1 MMYLHD
7 VWVNWFEGEEN
18 GYNICP
24 YYEWKKTD
32 TIELLDQIP
41 VLFIETRLYK
51 YIENHL
57 SDLPKKLLDNIH
69 EQTFI
74 KKGDERIPLTY
85 ATVVTD
91 GEEVLAFD
99 TIGYS
104 VPIRKSRL
112 IPRQE
117 RKVLQIIKHEQR
129 AFFPLK
135 EKEEKKEYHLLS
147 LSPDAM
153 VGLTR
158 RERQLKQLLMM
169 TLDALR
175 ETKNRTETQYWL
187 TEWLPDQYE
196 RNRELSFTTAWEK
209 LYQGVYNGWSEKHE
223 AFCLAMIKGQPFF
236 EQLWE
241 LANQETSTTL
251 VKRTL

>member
-24 YYEWKKTD
+24 FYEWKKTD

-41 VLFIETRLYK
+41 VLYLETYVYQ
-51 YIENHL
+51 YIEENL
-57 SDLPKKLLDNIH
+57 FDLPEKLLDNIRNRAYV
-69 EQTFI
+69 
-74 KKGDERIPLTY
+74 KKDRERIPLKY
-85 ATVVTD
+85 ACIITD
-91 GEEVLAFD
+91 GVQVLAFD
-99 TIGYS
+99 TIGYR

-117 RKVLQIIKHEQR
+117 RKVLKMVAGEERQ
-129 AFFPLK
+129 FFPLK
-135 EKEEKKEYHLLS
+135 NAEEKEYHILS
-147 LSPDAM
+147 LSPETM
-153 VGLTR
+153 IGLTR

-169 TLDALR
+169 ALDALK
-175 ETKNRTETQYWL
+175 ETKNRTEAQYWL
-187 TEWLPDQYE
+187 TEWNPEHYDSIRQ
-196 RNRELSFTTAWEK
+196 LSFKEAWDE
-209 LYQGVYNGWSEKHE
+209 LYQGVYFSWSKKHE
-223 AFCLAMIKGQPFF
+223 VLCEAMIKGQPFF

-241 LANQETSTTL
+241 LANELTETEL